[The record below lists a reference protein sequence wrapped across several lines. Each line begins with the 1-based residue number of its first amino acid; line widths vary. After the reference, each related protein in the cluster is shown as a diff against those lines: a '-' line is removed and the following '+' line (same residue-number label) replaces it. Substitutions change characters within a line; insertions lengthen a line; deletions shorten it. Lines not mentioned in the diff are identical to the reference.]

1 MIDVLLQILLEI
13 WEILK
18 EASVFLLFG
27 FLLAGVLAVFVPKG
41 LFTRLLGTGKVK
53 SVLWASAVGIPLP
66 FCSCGVVP
74 TALGLRRQG
83 ATPGATVAFLVATPE
98 TGVDSISLTYALTDP
113 ILTVARPLAG
123 ILTAIAAGFATNF
136 VGVARARRPAEHSP
150 GLSQSQAKFCP
161 AVGDDDD
168 HCHEHEHGH
177 EHRDVH
183 AHGHM
188 HAHGHEH
195 EHGNDHLTAPASI
208 ASGEWTVACVR
219 DRGARVYRYAFRE
232 LLDDTSYWLV
242 LGIVLS
248 GVVATALPP
257 DIIEQYLTGGFVS
270 MLAMLFISIPVYTC
284 ASSSTPL
291 AAALVMKGLSPGA
304 ALVFLLAGPA
314 TNLGS
319 VVMLLKFLGVRVV
332 AVYLAVVVVMTL
344 LAGWAV
350 NWGYRA
356 WGVNP
361 RATFSTAGDF
371 VPDSV
376 KVAGAVIMLVLL
388 IASMR
393 RTRVPDEWIWLRDR
407 AAALSGV
414 SISGQRLLAAALVAV
429 VALYLGSGLFRIA
442 PGETGLKLR
451 FGRIVAPA
459 LGPGLHYRLPWPI
472 ESDRVVSLASVRRA
486 EFGFPRAQVSR
497 EELTRRLTG
506 DRGTIGGN
514 PVPDAIRASRSM
526 FQREAGPEDSFLL
539 SGDANLI
546 DLRSVLQYRVTD
558 ALAYAYQVVDP
569 DALVRATALAALR
582 DVIAQ
587 HAIDAIYTT
596 AREDIEREVSRI
608 AQAKLDL
615 YGAGVEVVTFRLL
628 YVHPPDAVHDAF
640 RDVASAQEDK
650 LRTINRANIF
660 AVEKVNQS
668 KGEAAAK
675 LEQALAARGQDIK
688 HAEGDAAAFTL
699 RLDAYRKAPELTMY
713 RLQLETIA
721 AVLPGVQKIIR
732 PGAGEVKD
740 FDLWLLQPFATGG
753 GR

>member
-13 WEILK
+13 WDILK

-27 FLLAGVLAVFVPKG
+27 FLLAGVLAVFIPKG

-113 ILTVARPLAG
+113 ILTIARPLAG
-123 ILTAIAAGFATNF
+123 IVTAIAAGFATNF
-136 VGVARARRPAEHSP
+136 IGIARQRQPAEHSHGP
-150 GLSQSQAKFCP
+150 SHSRSACRS
-161 AVGDDDD
+161 AVGDDHDFCNEHD
-168 HCHEHEHGH
+168 HGQKHGH
-177 EHRDVH
+177 LHD
-183 AHGHM
+183 HGH
-188 HAHGHEH
+188 
-195 EHGNDHLTAPASI
+195 DHLTAPASS
-208 ASGEWTVACVR
+208 AGAEWTVAGVR
-219 DRGARVYRYAFRE
+219 DRAAGVYRYAFRE
-232 LLDDTSYWLV
+232 LFDDTSYWLV

-257 DIIEQYLTGGFVS
+257 GIIEQYLTGGFIS
-270 MLAMLFISIPVYTC
+270 MLAMLLISIPVYTC

-332 AVYLAVVVVMTL
+332 AVYLAVVVAMTL

-350 NWGYRA
+350 DWGYRA

-376 KVAGAVIMLVLL
+376 KAAGAVIMLGLL

-393 RTRVPDEWIWLRDR
+393 RTPVPDEWIWLRDR
-407 AAALSGV
+407 AVALSGL
-414 SISGQRLLAAALVAV
+414 SISGRHLLAASLVSI

-442 PGETGLKLR
+442 PGETGSKLR

-472 ESDRVVSLASVRRA
+472 ESERIVSVASVRRA
-486 EFGFPRAQVSR
+486 EFGFPVAQVSR
-497 EELTRRLTG
+497 EELTRRVIG
-506 DRGTIGGN
+506 VHGTVGGN

-526 FQREAGPEDSFLL
+526 FEREAGPEDPYLL
-539 SGDANLI
+539 SGDTNLI
-546 DLRSVLQYRVTD
+546 DLRSVIQYRVAD
-558 ALAYAYQVVDP
+558 ALAYAYNIVDP

-582 DVIAQ
+582 EVIAQ

-596 AREDIEREVSRI
+596 AREDIEHEVSRI
-608 AQAKLDL
+608 AQTKLDL
-615 YGAGVEVVTFRLL
+615 YGAGVEVVAFRLL

-650 LRTINRANIF
+650 LRTIDRANIF
-660 AVEKVNQS
+660 AVEKINEA
-668 KGEAAAK
+668 KGDAAAK
-675 LEQALAARGQDIK
+675 LEHALAARDQDIK
-688 HAEGDAAAFTL
+688 HAEGDATAFALRLAAFRT
-699 RLDAYRKAPELTMY
+699 APDLTMY

-721 AVLPGVQKIIR
+721 AVLPGVQKIVR

-740 FDLWLLQPFATGG
+740 FDLWLMQPFAPGP